1 MATTIPDA
9 GISPGYI
16 PDDSYL
22 LVSDSDEACNQLD
35 SKKLNQADFVEL
47 AQNNLFSKNLGY
59 MSEYMT
65 KGQLNAY
72 KDIIGGKLNI
82 QQQLFDEL
90 EDEKRIN
97 KFKVV
102 DGQVILL
109 EAESTDSALNGKT
122 LLEYLHEYW
131 DIPSEY
137 TVEQWQD
144 CMLRGV
150 TFMRTESALVNPTNS
165 LIGLTEENMPPHMHH
180 SGITQGTF
188 METLRGPETESTLA
202 ASRQSIVYD
211 MFYNDSFSTGLDKNE
226 LDGTVDQFE
235 VKPVGE

>member
-1 MATTIPDA
+1 
-9 GISPGYI
+9 
-16 PDDSYL
+16 
-22 LVSDSDEACNQLD
+22 
-35 SKKLNQADFVEL
+35 
-47 AQNNLFSKNLGY
+47 
-59 MSEYMT
+59 
-65 KGQLNAY
+65 
-72 KDIIGGKLNI
+72 
-82 QQQLFDEL
+82 
-90 EDEKRIN
+90 
-97 KFKVV
+97 
-102 DGQVILL
+102 
-109 EAESTDSALNGKT
+109 
-122 LLEYLHEYW
+122 
-131 DIPSEY
+131 
-137 TVEQWQD
+137 
-144 CMLRGV
+144 MLRGV